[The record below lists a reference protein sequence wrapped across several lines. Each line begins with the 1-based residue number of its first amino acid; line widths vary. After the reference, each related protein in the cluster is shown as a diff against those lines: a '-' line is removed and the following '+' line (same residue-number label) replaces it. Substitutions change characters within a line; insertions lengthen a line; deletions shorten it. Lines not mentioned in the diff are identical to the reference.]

1 MQVPKIEYIAN
12 TEGCVY
18 KLFWGEIYVIIK
30 CKTFARSKTIIEQSL
45 DRFLNRGGKDILYH
59 RFFTY
64 IKMHPFYSFRV
75 KILLNS
81 DNPYQLLIK
90 EQEWLDKAKDD
101 HNCFNISFDAY
112 VPHGIQGKRKA
123 WINRGHYL
131 NFMIWKKR
139 RFKNVELR
147 QSE

>member
-1 MQVPKIEYIAN
+1 MQVPTIEPHPGL
-12 TEGCVY
+12 EGCVY
-18 KLFWGEIYVIIK
+18 KLFWGEVYVIIK

-45 DRFLNRGGKDILYH
+45 DRFLNKKGKDILYH

-75 KILLNS
+75 KILLKS

-90 EQEWLDKAKDD
+90 EQEKLDEAREDL
-101 HNCFNISFDAY
+101 NCFNISFDAY

-139 RFKNVELR
+139 RLKNVESH
-147 QSE
+147 QS